1 MTTKEHEILVSIII
15 PAYNVEKYI
24 GATLESICKN
34 KLDAVEIIVV
44 DDGSTDNTRQT
55 IEECFERLNPPHCKV
70 IGQGNKGVSAARNTG
85 IDNAVGKYLIFCD
98 GDDICYSNLVE
109 AITPS
114 IYLEKNLI
122 VWGFDI
128 TQDGK
133 RTIGQ
138 GDYCVEIISEKEVFK
153 DFLMGKYRIHLGSF
167 AIKKSLL
174 NENNIRFTEGCPLA
188 EDVEFIFKYLSKAGE
203 AIAINQILFTYA
215 KRGGSAMY
223 TYSIERLEVPRV
235 IKRIG
240 DFVAENTDL
249 MTDDEVR
256 DYLSNGFLIQHAIF
270 AFDACIGY
278 LTNWERRR
286 EFLRTYHDKY
296 SDIEDEIK
304 RACKEMKMKPTF
316 VSSKKMK
323 LFCISRSLF
332 VKVLS
337 LRMNGSR

>member
-34 KLDAVEIIVV
+34 KLDDVEIIVV

-55 IEECFERLNPPHCKV
+55 VEECLESLNPPHYK
-70 IGQGNKGVSAARNTG
+70 IIRQENKGVSAARNTG

-98 GDDICYSNLVE
+98 GDDICYPNLVE

-138 GDYCVEIISEKEVFK
+138 GDYCVEIIPEKEVFK
-153 DFLMGKYRIHLGSF
+153 DFLMGKYRIRLGSF
-167 AIKKSLL
+167 TIKKSLL
-174 NENNIRFTEGCPLA
+174 DENNIRFTEGCPLA
-188 EDVEFIFKYLSKAGE
+188 EDVEFILKFLSKAGE

-223 TYSIERLEVPRV
+223 TYSIERLKVPRV
-235 IKRIG
+235 IKRIA
-240 DFVAENTDL
+240 DFVADNTDL
-249 MTDDEVR
+249 MADDEVR
-256 DYLSNGFLIQHAIF
+256 DYLRNGFLIQHAIF

-278 LTNWERRR
+278 LTNRDRRR
-286 EFLRTYHDKY
+286 EFLLTYHDKY
-296 SDIEDEIK
+296 SDIEEELK
-304 RACKEMKMKPTF
+304 RACKAMRIKPTA
-316 VSSKKMK
+316 VSSKKVK
-323 LFCISRSLF
+323 LFCMSRSLY
-332 VKVLS
+332 VRILS
-337 LRMNGSR
+337 FRMKYLK